1 MAIVRIVQP
10 PNVTADV
17 YDKVNAEMGVADD
30 TPAGLLF
37 HCAGEV
43 DGRWQIIDAWE
54 SEEHVRLRGGAAGAR
69 YPGPHG
75 HAPSPTTPDDRVP
88 AAHCDQ
94 GLIS

>member
-30 TPAGLLF
+30 PPAGLLF

-54 SEEHVRLRGGAAGAR
+54 SEEHVRRFEEERLGPAIEAVMGMRP
-69 YPGPHG
+69 PGP
-75 HAPSPTTPDDRVP
+75 PPTTVYELHTVIRP
-88 AAHCDQ
+88 
-94 GLIS
+94 